1 MVVCGVRGTDGL
13 SFTGDLVLEETGDR
27 YRDHL

>member
-1 MVVCGVRGTDGL
+1 MVICGARGTDGL
-13 SFTGDLVLEETGDR
+13 SLAGDLVLEETGDR